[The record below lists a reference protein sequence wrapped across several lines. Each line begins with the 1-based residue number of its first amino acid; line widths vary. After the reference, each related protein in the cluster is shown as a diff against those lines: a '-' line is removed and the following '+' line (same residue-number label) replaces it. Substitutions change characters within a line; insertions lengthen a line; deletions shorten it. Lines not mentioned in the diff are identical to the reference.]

1 MITMKKLILMIA
13 VVALMANK
21 SNAQDSSLDKRE
33 QLQFGVK
40 AGVNM
45 SNVYD
50 TKGQEYKADS
60 KIGLAGG
67 IFLAIP
73 IGKYFG
79 IQPELLFSQKGYKA
93 TGTVFGSNYEFT
105 HTTSYLDVPILFSLK
120 PSAFF
125 SLQAGPQYSYLM
137 NQKNVFS
144 NSSLSGQQESDFEN
158 TNIRKN
164 ILCFLGGAQFNLS
177 NFVLNLRAGWDIVH
191 NNGDGT
197 STSPRY
203 KNVWYQAT
211 VGVSF

>member
-1 MITMKKLILMIA
+1 MKKIILMIA

-50 TKGQEYKADS
+50 SKGQEYKADS
-60 KIGLAGG
+60 KIGLAAGV
-67 IFLAIP
+67 FLAIP

-79 IQPELLFSQKGYKA
+79 IQPELLFSQKGFKA
-93 TGTVFGSNYEFT
+93 SGSVLGSNYEFT
-105 HTTSYLDVPILFSLK
+105 HTTNYLDIPILFSVK
-120 PSAFF
+120 PSEFF
-125 SLQAGPQYSYLM
+125 TLQAGPQYSYLM
-137 NQKNVFS
+137 KQKTVLS
-144 NSSLSGQQESDFEN
+144 TALGSGQKESDYDN
-158 TNIRKN
+158 SNIRKN
-164 ILCFLGGAQFNLS
+164 ILCFLGGVQFNLS
-177 NFVLNLRAGWDIVH
+177 HFVLNLRAGWDISN

-197 STSPRY
+197 SSNPRY

-211 VGVSF
+211 IGVAL

>member
-1 MITMKKLILMIA
+1 MKKIILMIA

-21 SNAQDSSLDKRE
+21 SNAQDNSLDKRE

-50 TKGQEYKADS
+50 SKGQEYKADS
-60 KIGLAGG
+60 KIGLAAGV
-67 IFLAIP
+67 FLAIP

-79 IQPELLFSQKGYKA
+79 LQPELLFSQKGFK
-93 TGTVFGSNYEFT
+93 VSGSVLEFT
-105 HTTSYLDVPILFSLK
+105 HTTNYLDIPILFSLK
-120 PSAFF
+120 PSEFF
-125 SLQAGPQYSYLM
+125 TIQAGPQYSYLM
-137 NQKNVFS
+137 KQKTVFS
-144 NSSLSGQQESDFEN
+144 SALGSGQKESDYDN
-158 TNIRKN
+158 SNIRKN
-164 ILCFLGGAQFNLS
+164 ILCFLGGVQFNLS
-177 NFVLNLRAGWDIVH
+177 NFVLNLRAGWDITN

-197 STSPRY
+197 STNPRY